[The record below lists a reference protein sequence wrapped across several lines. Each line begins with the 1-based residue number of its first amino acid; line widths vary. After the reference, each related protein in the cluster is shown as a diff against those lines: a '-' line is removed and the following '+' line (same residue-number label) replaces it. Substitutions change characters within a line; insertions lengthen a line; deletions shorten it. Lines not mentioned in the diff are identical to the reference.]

1 MSMTSNLTPDQI
13 KSIAAEMRSV
23 EKERLG
29 SQLPN
34 TTALNAITRALG
46 LGPDFRTYKATIE
59 AQEVAA
65 ADPDRITSSNLLIAF
80 PADFDEEEII
90 EERLK
95 HEFLGIIVEAG
106 FQGEI
111 TDGAHGFSVIRAWSE
126 GHAHYMTH
134 LEWLQ
139 TYLLDRISGA
149 QEDEELPDVAGSMI
163 WQEKQGDR
171 DLTANFMYME
181 TGQVA
186 SASLNESA
194 WRARTA
200 LIDLDNTERFLLL
213 YSDNEIPGG
222 YDESDISL
230 QDIMTNIEI
239 FED

>member
-1 MSMTSNLTPDQI
+1 MSTTSNITPDQI
-13 KSIAAEMRSV
+13 KSIAAEMRSA

-59 AQEVAA
+59 ARETAA

-80 PADFDEEEII
+80 KTDFDGEEIV
-90 EERLK
+90 EDCLK
-95 HEFLGIIVEAG
+95 YEFLGIIAEAG
-106 FQGEI
+106 FEGDI
-111 TDGAHGFSVIRAWSE
+111 CSGAHGFSVIRAWSM
-126 GHAHYMTH
+126 GDKHYPTH

-139 TYLLDRISGA
+139 SYLLDRIHGA

-163 WQEKQGDR
+163 WQQKQGDR
-171 DLTANFMYME
+171 QLVANFMYHE
-181 TGQVA
+181 EGQIA

-200 LIDLDNTERFLLL
+200 LDNLDDTERFLLL
-213 YSDNEIPGG
+213 YGDNEIPTG
-222 YDESDISL
+222 YDASDIDL
-230 QDIMTNIEI
+230 HDIMTEVEV
-239 FED
+239 FQG

>member
-1 MSMTSNLTPDQI
+1 MSMTSNLTPTQI
-13 KSIAAEMRSV
+13 KTIAAEMRSA

-46 LGPDFRTYKATIE
+46 LAPDFRTYKAAFE
-59 AQEVAA
+59 AREAEA
-65 ADPDRITSSNLLIAF
+65 SDPERVSMSNLIIAF
-80 PADFDEEEII
+80 RADFEDEEIVED
-90 EERLK
+90 RLK
-95 HEFLGIIVEAG
+95 HEFLGIIADAG
-106 FQGEI
+106 FEG
-111 TDGAHGFSVIRAWSE
+111 DVCPGAHGFSVIRAWSI
-126 GHAHYMTH
+126 GDKHYPTH

-139 TYLLDRISGA
+139 SYLLDRISSA
-149 QEDEELPDVAGSMI
+149 QEDEELPDIAGSMI

-171 DLTANFMYME
+171 ELTANFMYME
-181 TGQVA
+181 NGQVA

-200 LIDLDNTERFLLL
+200 LDELDDTERFLLL
-213 YSDNEIPGG
+213 YGDNEIPGG
-222 YDESDISL
+222 YEESDISL